1 MNRKA
6 FPDLVLEVVEGT
18 LHAFVCPTGLSSQ
31 ELPHAK
37 KKKKKN
43 GLCNL
48 DGRNVVESLVLGLEQ
63 SLWFPQAWPFVLP

>member
-37 KKKKKN
+37 KKP
-43 GLCNL
+43 
-48 DGRNVVESLVLGLEQ
+48 D
-63 SLWFPQAWPFVLP
+63 FVISMAGMR